1 MAEKLKTRSELFNV
15 EKLDNADDAKL
26 GYLVVQNTGALILTA
41 QYSQPFLYQKI
52 QVNLPNGK
60 TRYMT
65 KSGSWTEWMESK

>member
-1 MAEKLKTRSELFNV
+1 MAEKLETRSELFNV

-26 GYLVVQNTGALILTA
+26 GYSVVQNTGALILTA
-41 QYSQPFLYQKI
+41 QYPEGFLYQKI

-65 KSGSWTEWMESK
+65 RSGSWTEWMDSK